1 MKWDAISKRTA
12 ELEAKREALIEE
24 YDATAELIAEAL
36 EEHDIEAFKKYVAD
50 IEPIL
55 KDLNSIK
62 DELCYIGELIDNA
75 IDDAR
80 MGDW

>member
-1 MKWDAISKRTA
+1 MRWNAASKRTE
-12 ELEAKREALIEE
+12 ELEQKREALIEE

-55 KDLNSIK
+55 KDLNAIK
-62 DELCYIGELIDNA
+62 DELDLIGDM
-75 IDDAR
+75 IDDASEDER
-80 MGDW
+80 GDW

>member
-24 YDATAELIAEAL
+24 YDATAELITEAL
-36 EEHDIEAFKKYVAD
+36 EEHDIKAFKKYVAD

-55 KDLNSIK
+55 KDLSVIK
-62 DELCYIGELIDNA
+62 DELYYIGELIDDA
-75 IDDAR
+75 IDDEM
-80 MGDW
+80 MGID